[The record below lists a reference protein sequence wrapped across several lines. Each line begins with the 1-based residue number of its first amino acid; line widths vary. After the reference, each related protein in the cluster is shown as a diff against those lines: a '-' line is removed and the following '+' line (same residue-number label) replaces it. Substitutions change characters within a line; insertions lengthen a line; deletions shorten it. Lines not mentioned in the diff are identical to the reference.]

1 MTTLIQMCRTA
12 IPVGPLL
19 SALAIALFV
28 AIPLLGHVTSARA
41 EGGVPVPAPA
51 DTTWR
56 IIAGYNTATHSEADQ
71 QDPHAIDIVRIDAS
85 TDWTPVLSPVDGEV
99 TWFDNNGLAIQD
111 SNGYAHLLV
120 HLDPDDR
127 IRRGLRV
134 RVGEQVGLVFPAG
147 LDANGG
153 VAHIH
158 YAIHATHGGG
168 YLGRSR
174 PFTGEYAIEGRELHW
189 ADEYN
194 QHYGVEFTSTNAEN
208 WSAPTVTTPSDDPT
222 DEDPPEGDQPPVTV
236 TEPEPAPVWT
246 IPADAPIGGWRAVGV
261 QRNTSVAG
269 LYSMLEAPLSELVFH
284 DAQRN
289 TYHRFDPDD
298 PASADVAVRSL
309 NAGEAV
315 WALVNPYAPW
325 LPAPPVAP
333 RQVTIRLRTGANLIS
348 WQGPDRDIDD
358 ALRNVAHFSRAYR
371 YDPYTDTWQF
381 WSPDAPDFL
390 NTLSELKSGDALYI
404 VVRVGSVWTQLP

>member
-1 MTTLIQMCRTA
+1 MNGTARTA
-12 IPVGPLL
+12 RRAILCAAITITVIAASL
-19 SALAIALFV
+19 ALTRLV
-28 AIPLLGHVTSARA
+28 RA
-41 EGGVPVPAPA
+41 EGGVPIPAPA
-51 DTTWR
+51 GTTWS

-71 QDPHAIDIVRIDAS
+71 QDPHAIDIVRLDAL

-99 TWFDNNGLAIQD
+99 TWSDNNGLTIQD

-120 HLDPDDR
+120 HLDPDDH
-127 IRRGLRV
+127 ITRGLRV
-134 RVGEQVGLVFPAG
+134 RVGDRVGRVFPAG
-147 LDANGG
+147 LDANAG

-158 YAIHATHGGG
+158 YAIHATYGGG

-174 PFTGEYAIEGRELHW
+174 PFTGDYAIEGRELHEGN
-189 ADEYN
+189 EYN
-194 QHYGVEFTSTNAEN
+194 LHYGVEFTSTNAHN
-208 WSAPTVTTPSDDPT
+208 WRAPTVTTPADDPT
-222 DEDPPEGDQPPVTV
+222 VEDPPESEPEPVTV
-236 TEPEPAPVWT
+236 TEPEPEPGWT
-246 IPADAPIGGWRAVGV
+246 IPADAPLGGWRTVGV
-261 QRNTSVAG
+261 QRHTSVAG
-269 LYSMLEAPLSELVFH
+269 LYSLLEAPLSELVFH

-289 TYHRFDPDD
+289 TYHRFDPND

-315 WALVNPYAPW
+315 WALVNPYVPW
-325 LPAPPVAP
+325 LPAPPTEP

-348 WQGPDRDIDD
+348 WQGPDREIDD

-390 NTLSELKSGDALYI
+390 NTLTELKSGDALYI
-404 VVRVGSVWTQLP
+404 VVRVGSIWTQLP